1 MSKKSFYGWLAGALV
16 LAGVLAF
23 VVLRM
28 RAPGS
33 GAGAYTEQLSCYGPP
48 LGLHLPQN
56 LPDLMK
62 LGPLVKED
70 VREVEQWEG
79 YTATRKLVHFPG
91 LVLGL
96 VTFSNDPNRYMVGFA
111 EISDSRWKKLA
122 AFHVGESL
130 ESARRKLG
138 PSAANDPELLVSYG
152 GESDEIRFE
161 NYRGK
166 LTKITYTCY
175 TG

>member
-1 MSKKSFYGWLAGALV
+1 MKKKLLYALLAGTLV
-16 LAGVLAF
+16 LMAVLAAVFMRPGKQSPVAGV
-23 VVLRM
+23 
-28 RAPGS
+28 
-33 GAGAYTEQLSCYGPP
+33 YTEQLSCYGPP
-48 LGLHLPQN
+48 LGLQLPKHLP
-56 LPDLMK
+56 DVMK
-62 LGPLVKED
+62 LGPVDKED
-70 VREVEQWEG
+70 VRQVEQWEG
-79 YTATRKLVHFPG
+79 YTATRKLVYFPG

-111 EISDSRWKKLA
+111 EISDTRWKKLA

-138 PSAANDPELLVSYG
+138 PAAANDPELLVSYG

-166 LTKITYTCY
+166 LTKITYACY